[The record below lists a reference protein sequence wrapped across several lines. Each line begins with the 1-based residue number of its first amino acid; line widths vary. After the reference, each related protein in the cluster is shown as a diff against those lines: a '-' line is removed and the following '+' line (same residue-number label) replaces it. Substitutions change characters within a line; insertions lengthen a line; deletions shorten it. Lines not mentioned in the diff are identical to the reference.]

1 MNPLILR
8 IIFVILGIILFA
20 GAFISYSHKRL
31 NERIML
37 SWSIFS
43 LILIL
48 LGTVPVLSE
57 WYRSFNRMEAIVL
70 FIILLAIVVILFKLS
85 EYVSILSRKNQEL
98 AMHVSLLNQEN
109 ERILSEL
116 QQITGKSKTEL

>member
-8 IIFVILGIILFA
+8 TAFVILGIVLFIT
-20 GAFISYSHKRL
+20 AFFSYSKKRL
-31 NERIML
+31 NEGIML

-43 LILIL
+43 LLLIL
-48 LGTVPVLSE
+48 LGAVPILSSWSSHYNKPE
-57 WYRSFNRMEAIVL
+57 HLGLYLIFLVMILIV
-70 FIILLAIVVILFKLS
+70 FKLS